1 MSPKYLGINQVISAM
16 DLRDAKY
23 AVEIIK
29 YAINTMRRDFAE
41 RGYGGS
47 ELTTRIT
54 SRRSEFTYSDEP
66 DLHIQ
71 MTTKLKDINV

>member
-1 MSPKYLGINQVISAM
+1 MPPKYLGIKQVISAL
-16 DLRDAKY
+16 DLRDAQY
-23 AVEIIK
+23 AAEIIK
-29 YAINTMRRDFAE
+29 YVINTMRRDFAE

-54 SRRSEFTYSDEP
+54 SRRSTFTYADEP

-71 MTTKLKDINV
+71 MTTKIKEV